1 LSRDP
6 QKFIRHLK
14 LLAGLPGFA
23 TDYSDKPAGR
33 ASPGLSQPVAVFLL
47 RQRCGSFDWLYSI
60 EFIGYYARM
69 ISQKARYALRALLF
83 LAARGDTI
91 PVQISEIAESE
102 RIPRKFLEAILLE
115 LKKTGIVRSHR
126 GRSGGYS
133 LGRPA
138 KDISFADVL
147 RVTDGP
153 LALSPCVSV
162 MAYRKCDDCFE
173 ESVCAIRKA
182 LLAARDAT
190 AQILESRN
198 LAAAAQQLRR
208 SGAL

>member
-1 LSRDP
+1 MRA
-6 QKFIRHLK
+6 RYR
-14 LLAGLPGFA
+14 ARRG
-23 TDYSDKPAGR
+23 GR
-33 ASPGLSQPVAVFLL
+33 
-47 RQRCGSFDWLYSI
+47 WLYSI
-60 EFIGYYARM
+60 GLMGYCNAM
-69 ISQKARYALRALLF
+69 ISQKARYALRALLL
-83 LAARGDTI
+83 LAARGGND
-91 PVQISEIAESE
+91 PVQIAEIAEKE
-102 RIPRKFLEAILLE
+102 KIPRKFLEAILLE

-126 GRSGGYS
+126 GRQGGYS

-173 ESVCAIRKA
+173 VSVCAIRKA

>member
-1 LSRDP
+1 
-6 QKFIRHLK
+6 
-14 LLAGLPGFA
+14 
-23 TDYSDKPAGR
+23 
-33 ASPGLSQPVAVFLL
+33 
-47 RQRCGSFDWLYSI
+47 
-60 EFIGYYARM
+60 M
-69 ISQKARYALRALLF
+69 ISQKARYALRALLY
-83 LAARGDTI
+83 LAARGDEA
-91 PVQISEIAESE
+91 PVQIAEIAEAE
-102 RIPRKFLEAILLE
+102 KIPRKFLEAILLE

-162 MAYRKCDDCFE
+162 MAYRKCDDCFDE
-173 ESVCAIRKA
+173 AICGIRKA

-190 AQILESRN
+190 AQVLESRS
-198 LAAAAQQLRR
+198 LAAAAGQMKRA
-208 SGAL
+208 GAL

>member
-1 LSRDP
+1 MMFSARKAVTLRVLWG
-6 QKFIRHLK
+6 I
-14 LLAGLPGFA
+14 LAA
-23 TDYSDKPAGR
+23 
-33 ASPGLSQPVAVFLL
+33 
-47 RQRCGSFDWLYSI
+47 
-60 EFIGYYARM
+60 M
-69 ISQKARYALRALLF
+69 ISQKARYALRALLY
-83 LAARGDTI
+83 LAARGDNG
-91 PVQISEIAESE
+91 PVQIGEIAEAE

-115 LKKTGIVRSHR
+115 LKKTAIVRSHR

-138 KDISFADVL
+138 KDISFADIL

-182 LLAARDAT
+182 LLAARDST
-190 AQILESRN
+190 ARILESRN
-198 LAAAAQQLRR
+198 LASAAAQMQKSR
-208 SGAL
+208 AL

>member
-1 LSRDP
+1 MRVGGGNAVADTHRRVHIAKDGDGFVLDP
-6 QKFIRHLK
+6 VIGVH
-14 LLAGLPGFA
+14 
-23 TDYSDKPAGR
+23 GR
-33 ASPGLSQPVAVFLL
+33 NL
-47 RQRCGSFDWLYSI
+47 RIGEPRLYSI
-60 EFIGYYARM
+60 ELMGYYAAM
-69 ISQKARYALRALLF
+69 ISQKARYALRALLY
-83 LAARGDTI
+83 LAARGDVA

-102 RIPRKFLEAILLE
+102 KIPRKFLEAILLE

-126 GRSGGYS
+126 GRAGGYS

-173 ESVCAIRKA
+173 EAVCAIRKA

-198 LAAAAQQLRR
+198 LAAAAAQLRR

>member
-1 LSRDP
+1 
-6 QKFIRHLK
+6 
-14 LLAGLPGFA
+14 
-23 TDYSDKPAGR
+23 
-33 ASPGLSQPVAVFLL
+33 
-47 RQRCGSFDWLYSI
+47 
-60 EFIGYYARM
+60 M
-69 ISQKARYALRALLF
+69 ISQKARYALRALLY
-83 LAARGDTI
+83 LAAKGGDT
-91 PVQISEIAESE
+91 PVQIAEIAEAE
-102 RIPRKFLEAILLE
+102 RLPRKFLEQILLE
-115 LKKTGIVRSHR
+115 LKKPGIVRSHR

-133 LGRPA
+133 LGRSP

-190 AQILESRN
+190 AEILESRN
-198 LAAAAQQLRR
+198 LATASAQLKR

>member
-1 LSRDP
+1 M
-6 QKFIRHLK
+6 
-14 LLAGLPGFA
+14 
-23 TDYSDKPAGR
+23 
-33 ASPGLSQPVAVFLL
+33 GLSQAVAAFFDDPFRFQLSLGRSAPLCALKPASPRRCARGEGPLPAFVGLFL
-47 RQRCGSFDWLYSI
+47 LYSI
-60 EFIGYYARM
+60 GIIGYCAGM
-69 ISQKARYALRALLF
+69 ISQKARYALRALLY
-83 LAARGDTI
+83 LAARGDDA
-91 PVQISEIAESE
+91 PVQIAEIAEAE
-102 RIPRKFLEAILLE
+102 KIPRKFLEAILLE

-162 MAYRKCDDCFE
+162 MAYRKCDDCFDE
-173 ESVCAIRKA
+173 AVCGIRKA

-190 AQILESRN
+190 AEVLESRS
-198 LAAAAQQLRR
+198 LAAAAAQMRR

>member
-1 LSRDP
+1 MGY
-6 QKFIRHLK
+6 F
-14 LLAGLPGFA
+14 
-23 TDYSDKPAGR
+23 
-33 ASPGLSQPVAVFLL
+33 
-47 RQRCGSFDWLYSI
+47 CG
-60 EFIGYYARM
+60 M
-69 ISQKARYALRALLF
+69 ISQKARYALRALLY
-83 LAARGDTI
+83 LAARGGDT
-91 PVQISEIAESE
+91 PVQISEIAQAE
-102 RIPRKFLEAILLE
+102 RLPRKFLEQILLE
-115 LKKTGIVRSHR
+115 LKKPGIVQSHR

-133 LGRPA
+133 LGRAA

-182 LLAARDAT
+182 LLAARDST
-190 AQILESRN
+190 AEILESVN
-198 LAAAAQQLRR
+198 LAKASAQLKR

>member
-1 LSRDP
+1 
-6 QKFIRHLK
+6 
-14 LLAGLPGFA
+14 
-23 TDYSDKPAGR
+23 
-33 ASPGLSQPVAVFLL
+33 
-47 RQRCGSFDWLYSI
+47 
-60 EFIGYYARM
+60 M
-69 ISQKARYALRALLF
+69 ISQKARYALRALLY
-83 LAARGDTI
+83 LAAKAGDH
-91 PVQISEIAESE
+91 PVQIGEIAEAE
-102 RIPRKFLEAILLE
+102 KLPRKFLEQILAE
-115 LKKTGIVRSHR
+115 LKKPGIVRSQR

-198 LAAAAQQLRR
+198 LAMAAAQLKR
-208 SGAL
+208 SGAI

>member
-1 LSRDP
+1 M
-6 QKFIRHLK
+6 
-14 LLAGLPGFA
+14 
-23 TDYSDKPAGR
+23 R
-33 ASPGLSQPVAVFLL
+33 A
-47 RQRCGSFDWLYSI
+47 
-60 EFIGYYARM
+60 M

-83 LAARGDTI
+83 LAARGDAH
-91 PVQISEIAESE
+91 PVQISEIAEKE

-115 LKKTGIVRSHR
+115 LKKTSIVRSHR
-126 GRSGGYS
+126 GRAGGYS

-190 AQILESRN
+190 AEILESRN
-198 LAAAAQQLRR
+198 LAAAAAQLRR

>member
-1 LSRDP
+1 
-6 QKFIRHLK
+6 
-14 LLAGLPGFA
+14 
-23 TDYSDKPAGR
+23 
-33 ASPGLSQPVAVFLL
+33 
-47 RQRCGSFDWLYSI
+47 
-60 EFIGYYARM
+60 M
-69 ISQKARYALRALLF
+69 ISQKARYALRALLY
-83 LAARGDTI
+83 LAARGGDE
-91 PVQISEIAESE
+91 PVQIAEIAQAEKL
-102 RIPRKFLEAILLE
+102 PRKFLEQILAE
-115 LKKTGIVRSHR
+115 LKKPGIVRSHR

-138 KDISFADVL
+138 RDISFADVL

-190 AQILESRN
+190 AEILESRN
-198 LAAAAQQLRR
+198 LATAAAQLKRA
-208 SGAL
+208 GALGPNGVSGSRRDV

>member
-1 LSRDP
+1 
-6 QKFIRHLK
+6 
-14 LLAGLPGFA
+14 
-23 TDYSDKPAGR
+23 
-33 ASPGLSQPVAVFLL
+33 
-47 RQRCGSFDWLYSI
+47 
-60 EFIGYYARM
+60 M
-69 ISQKARYALRALLF
+69 ISQKARYALRALLY
-83 LAARGDTI
+83 LAVRGESAPI
-91 PVQISEIAESE
+91 QIAEIAESE
-102 RIPRKFLEAILLE
+102 KIPRKFLEAILLE

-126 GRSGGYS
+126 GRAGGYS

-173 ESVCAIRKA
+173 ETVCAIRKA

-190 AQILESRN
+190 AEILESRN
-198 LAAAAQQLRR
+198 LATAAQQLRR

>member
-1 LSRDP
+1 
-6 QKFIRHLK
+6 
-14 LLAGLPGFA
+14 
-23 TDYSDKPAGR
+23 
-33 ASPGLSQPVAVFLL
+33 
-47 RQRCGSFDWLYSI
+47 
-60 EFIGYYARM
+60 M
-69 ISQKARYALRALLF
+69 ISQKSRYALRALLF
-83 LAARGDTI
+83 LAARGYTI

-126 GRSGGYS
+126 GRLGGYS

-162 MAYRKCDDCFE
+162 MAYRKCDDCFDE
-173 ESVCAIRKA
+173 AICGIRKA

-190 AQILESRN
+190 AQVLESRS
-198 LAAAAQQLRR
+198 LAAAAAQLKR
-208 SGAL
+208 SGAI